1 LPEKKSPESA
11 LLLIRLIS
19 KENAIFRKTEIMKLL
34 EKILVPVNVTRDS
47 AEQISNARKI
57 ALAYHSQ
64 IILLYVIPDEELKD
78 EIRDI
83 VGKAVAKSLKEIRD
97 SLVEQNISVRE
108 PMILTGKPVDQIIQV
123 AEAEGVNLILLGS
136 HADEKRNLVKPG
148 VLAEQLIR
156 LSDSPVGV
164 VKPGCATLFTN
175 IICPVDFSD
184 PSRRALYNAIL
195 LARQFGA
202 GLRIITVY
210 EPISYVSPWLDV
222 DLEKENASRLK
233 KVMNEMTRF
242 LEGFNLNGINHEAEV
257 MTGIAHEVI
266 LSSVKTHGHD
276 LLIMGT
282 NGRTGVSRF
291 FMGSVTE
298 KVIREMPCSFIITK
312 TQNLVQL
319 KIDQE
324 IREIEDHFKNGNEL
338 LKNGFYEAAIDQ
350 FLICLK
356 INDMHIPSIYKLSEV
371 YRIQGNAVKSDYYEN
386 LAKTILARLWDKK
399 IELEIR
405 RHYRFKK

>member
-1 LPEKKSPESA
+1 
-11 LLLIRLIS
+11 
-19 KENAIFRKTEIMKLL
+19 MKLL
-34 EKILVPVNVTRDS
+34 EKILVPVNVNRNWS
-47 AEQISNARKI
+47 EQISYARKI
-57 ALAYHSQ
+57 AVAYHSQ
-64 IILLYVIPDEELKD
+64 IILLYVIPDEELKG

-83 VGKAVAKSLKEIRD
+83 VIKAVSGTLNEIRN
-97 SLVEQNISVRE
+97 SLAEQNISARE

-123 AEAEGVNLILLGS
+123 ADTEGVNLILLGS

-156 LSDSPVGV
+156 LSDIPVGV
-164 VKPGCATLFTN
+164 VKPGCASMFTN
-175 IICPVDFSD
+175 ILCPVDFSD

-202 GLRIITVY
+202 GLKVITVY
-210 EPISYVSPWLDV
+210 EPISYVLPRLDV
-222 DLEKENASRLK
+222 DLKKENAGRLK
-233 KVMNEMTRF
+233 KVKLEMARF
-242 LEGFNLNGINHEAEV
+242 LEGFNFSGINFETEIK
-257 MTGIAHEVI
+257 TGIPHEVI
-266 LSSVKTHGHD
+266 LSSVRKFGHD

-319 KIDQE
+319 KIDLE
-324 IREIEDHFKNGNEL
+324 IREIEEHFKNGNEL
-338 LKNGFYEAAIDQ
+338 LRNGFYEAAIDQ

-356 INDMHIPSIYKLSEV
+356 INDMHIPSLYKLSEI

-399 IELEIR
+399 IELEVR
-405 RHYRFKK
+405 KHYRFRK

>member
-1 LPEKKSPESA
+1 
-11 LLLIRLIS
+11 
-19 KENAIFRKTEIMKLL
+19 MKLL
-34 EKILVPVNVTRDS
+34 EKILVPVNVNRDS
-47 AEQISNARKI
+47 AEQISNAGKI
-57 ALAYHSQ
+57 AQAYHSE
-64 IILLYVIPDEELKD
+64 IILLYVIPDEELND
-78 EIRDI
+78 EIREI
-83 VGKAVAKSLKEIRD
+83 VGKAVTKSLKKIRN

-108 PMILTGKPVDQIIQV
+108 PMILTGKPVDRIMEV
-123 AEAEGVNLILLGS
+123 AESEDVNLILMAS
-136 HADEKRNLVKPG
+136 HADEKKSRFKPG
-148 VLAEQLIR
+148 VLAEQMIR
-156 LSDSPVGV
+156 LSDCPVGV
-164 VKPGCATLFTN
+164 VKPGCATMFTN

-202 GLRIITVY
+202 GLRIVTVY
-210 EPISYVSPWLDV
+210 EPISYVSPRLEV
-222 DLEKENASRLK
+222 DLKKENVARLK
-233 KVMNEMTRF
+233 KVKHEMSRF
-242 LEGFNLNGINHEAEV
+242 LEGFNLAGINYETEIR
-257 MTGIAHEVI
+257 TGIAHEVI
-266 LSSVKTHGHD
+266 ISSVRKYGHD

-319 KIDQE
+319 KLDQE
-324 IREIEDHFKNGNEL
+324 IREIEEHFKNGNEL

-350 FLICLK
+350 FLVCLK

-405 RHYRFKK
+405 RHYRFRK